1 MFTGVVTMDDRVDS
15 RLPYLALAIGMIA
28 ISTSA
33 ILIRFSNSDPL
44 VIGSYRQS
52 FATLLFVPFL
62 FKDRANEL
70 LTIPR
75 SKIIEMAIAGILLG
89 GHFGFFISSVKA
101 TSIAASVLLGT
112 CHVVYVAIIGWL
124 ILGERLNQRA
134 IYGTIIALFGIIVLF
149 WGDLVEDPGNFRGN
163 ILAFISGILAGL
175 YYLGGRRLRKEISL
189 PMYALVVY
197 FFSALTMWS
206 VVIVQDLQYQSLPVV
221 EIQLFILMA
230 LIPTLLGHTTQNWA
244 LAYLPAYV
252 VSISLLAE
260 PVGSGILA
268 WFVFDELPSLGVFI
282 GGLTVLVGVYV
293 AATSEKASNL

>member
-1 MFTGVVTMDDRVDS
+1 MDDRVDS

-52 FATLLFVPFL
+52 FATLLFIPFL

-75 SKIIEMAIAGILLG
+75 SKIIEMAIVGILLG

-163 ILAFISGILAGL
+163 FLAFISGILAGL

-206 VVIVQDLQYQSLPVV
+206 VVIVQDLPYQSLPVV

-293 AATSEKASNL
+293 AASSEKASNL

>member
-1 MFTGVVTMDDRVDS
+1 MDDRVDS

-33 ILIRFSNSDPL
+33 ILIRFSTSDPL

-112 CHVVYVAIIGWL
+112 CHIVYVAIIGWL

-163 ILAFISGILAGL
+163 FLAFISGILAGL

-206 VVIVQDLQYQSLPVV
+206 VVIVQDLPYQSLPVV

-293 AATSEKASNL
+293 AASSEKASNL

>member
-1 MFTGVVTMDDRVDS
+1 MDDRVDS

-75 SKIIEMAIAGILLG
+75 SKIIEMAIVGILLG

-163 ILAFISGILAGL
+163 FLAFISGILAGL

-206 VVIVQDLQYQSLPVV
+206 VVIVQDLPYQSLPIV

-293 AATSEKASNL
+293 AASSEKASNL